1 MTLKPCLCLGKGCYV
16 RGSFSRCQHLS
27 IISSRFISEKT
38 KLTVCCTSTLQN
50 SACHRDQGEQWFA
63 SPSLLGSRLRDWPMP
78 VSYKGLTSV
87 PVGPPP
93 CVHSRVVGSAH
104 GPPCPAST
112 LESWAAPVVLPAP
125 CPLWSQ
131 GQRPW
136 ASMPGIHSGVMGGTR
151 GPPCPASTL
160 ESWVAPVGLPALCPL
175 WSRRDPA
182 RWRLVAT

>member
-1 MTLKPCLCLGKGCYV
+1 M

-93 CVHSRVVGSAH
+93 CVHSGVVGGTH
-104 GPPCPAST
+104 GPPCPVPT

-136 ASMPGIHSGVMGGTR
+136 ASMPGIHSGVVGSNR
-151 GPPCPASTL
+151 GPPCQVFTLELWAPHPMSTL
-160 ESWVAPVGLPALCPL
+160 ESWAAPVGLPALCPL